1 MAASE
6 QLLRLIERLKE
17 IFEIDKSDLD
27 FGIYRIL
34 NIRKKE
40 IEKFLAEGL
49 PKRVQETLAPFATD
63 TSVIENRI
71 REIEGQLG
79 DSAAIAALPATIP
92 VVKEYAELKAQ
103 LAKGVDLS
111 GLEADVYSHL
121 LSFFSRYYEEGDFIS
136 KRRYKEGVYAIPY
149 EGEEVK
155 LHWANADQYYIK
167 TSENFKDYTF
177 MAGEYTV
184 HFRLVDATTEQ
195 NNNKETADS
204 KRVFMLYNETEEHP
218 EIKTFEYD
226 GERKE
231 LVIRFVFDIPEDKKF
246 DYAADNEKRITTW
259 IANECKPLFVPL
271 LGTNVSKD
279 PKKPLT
285 LLGKHLKAYVAKNT
299 FDYFIHKDLGGFL
312 SRELDFYIKNEVMHL
327 DDVDT
332 TDERK
337 AETWLAQVRAIK
349 RVGKVIID
357 FLAQIENFQKKLW
370 LKKKFVLSTNY
381 CMTLDRVPEEF
392 YPEIAA
398 NDAQREEWVKLFAID
413 ELATDLEHQQP
424 YSVPLTVDFLKQ
436 NQNLV
441 VDTKFFNDAF
451 KESLL
456 ESIDNLD
463 EQCDGVLMHSENYQG
478 IRFLN
483 ARYRRNIDCMYLDPP
498 YNTDASEIMYKNG
511 YKHSSWLSLMCDRL
525 KYALL
530 LFKPEGLFCVTIDD
544 FERDYLALACTEV
557 YGRDNRLGTVCIRS
571 NPQGRS
577 TVKGFSINHEYGFFY
592 ASDTEKSNS
601 IGRLSHN
608 QAQINRY
615 NETDD
620 KGKKFQWENF
630 RKTGTDSN
638 HSDRVKQFYYIFV
651 NSITLKLR
659 VPKQSWNEQS
669 QSWMLCEPPLNDEI
683 SLLPINDLNEEK
695 VWKWGIERT
704 KQEISLIKAEITSAG
719 QIQLYRRNYY
729 NESGSL
735 PSTWWDKAE
744 YASGSHGT
752 NLLTDLFGVNRMFTF
767 PKSLF
772 AVKDSLIIC
781 CSSFNGI
788 ILDYFA
794 GSGTTGHAVMNLNRE
809 DGGKRKYIL
818 VEMGAHFDT
827 VLKPR
832 LEKVAYAKDW
842 KDGKPVSRTTG
853 ISHCFKY
860 LSLESYEDALSNI
873 ELPSDAKVRPLL
885 DMFGE
890 EYLVKYMLDLDATG
904 SILNLDAFKE
914 PFAYQL
920 KVTEKNETKNTNAD
934 LVETFNYLIGLT
946 VTHSH
951 ARKSFHVS
959 TASAGDYEGAAGLAA
974 DANGK
979 YTFRQIEGTLRDG
992 QRVLVIWRTIGDNL
1006 RESNAVLDAYF
1017 TRYRINPADREFDV
1031 IYINGDNN
1039 VENLRKDDES
1049 WKVRLIEPEFKKR
1062 MFEEE

>member
-1 MAASE
+1 MAVSE
-6 QLLRLIERLKE
+6 QLLRLIERLRE

-40 IEKFLAEGL
+40 IEKFLEEGL
-49 PKRVQETLAPFATD
+49 PKRVQETLAPFAGD
-63 TSVIENRI
+63 TSAIENRI
-71 REIEGQLG
+71 REIEKQCEDVGV
-79 DSAAIAALPATIP
+79 D
-92 VVKEYAELKAQ
+92 VKNSKMAVEYAELKAQ
-103 LAKGVDLS
+103 LAKGIDLS

-136 KRRYKEGVYAIPY
+136 KRRYKDGVYAIPY

-155 LHWANADQYYIK
+155 LYWANQDQYYIK

-177 MAGEYTV
+177 MAGEYTI

-204 KRVFMLYNETEEHP
+204 KRVFMLYNETP
-218 EIKTFEYD
+218 ERPDVKTFEYD
-226 GERKE
+226 EERKA
-231 LVIRFVFDIPEDKKF
+231 LFIRFVFDIPADKKF
-246 DYAADNEKRITTW
+246 DYATDNEKRIPTW
-259 IANECKPLFVPL
+259 IANECKPLFMPL

-279 PKKPLT
+279 PKKGLT

-349 RVGKVIID
+349 RVGRVIID
-357 FLAQIENFQKKLW
+357 FLAQIENFQRKLW
-370 LKKKFVLSTNY
+370 LKKKIVLSTNY
-381 CMTLDRVPEEF
+381 CMTLDRVPEAF

-398 NDAQREEWVKLFAID
+398 NDAQREEWVRLFAID
-413 ELATDLEHQQP
+413 ELTTDLGHQQP
-424 YSVPLTVDFLKQ
+424 YSVPLAIDFLKQ

-441 VDTKFFNDAF
+441 LDTRFFNDTF
-451 KESLL
+451 KEHLIAT
-456 ESIDNLD
+456 IDNFD
-463 EQCDGVLMHSENYQG
+463 DQCDGLLVKSDNYQALL
-478 IRFLN
+478 FLVS
-483 ARYRRNIDCMYLDPP
+483 RHCKNIDCMYLDPP

-511 YKHSSWLSLMCDRL
+511 YKHSSWLALMNDRL
-525 KYALL
+525 SYSTNLL
-530 LFKPEGLFCVTIDD
+530 KNNSLFCITIDD
-544 FERDYLALACTEV
+544 FERDYLSLACMNLI
-557 YGRDNRLGTVCIRS
+557 GSDNRLGTVCIRN

-592 ASDTEKSNS
+592 ALDNEKANTV
-601 IGRLSHN
+601 GRLQHN
-608 QAQINRY
+608 QSQIERY
-615 NETDD
+615 KEVDEN
-620 KGKKFQWENF
+620 GKRFQWENF

-638 HSDRVKQFYYIFV
+638 HEDRVKQFYYIFV
-651 NSITLKLR
+651 NEESLTIRIPNQT
-659 VPKQSWNEQS
+659 WNEQN
-669 QSWMLCEPPLNDEI
+669 QIWELNEQPTKEEI
-683 SLLPINDLNEEK
+683 PLLPINDLNEEK
-695 VWKWGIERT
+695 VWKWGIDRT
-704 KQEISLIKAEITSAG
+704 KQEMSLLKAERSTQA
-719 QIQLYRRNYY
+719 QIQLYRRNYF
-729 NESGSL
+729 NENGSL
-735 PSTWWDKAE
+735 PSTWWDKSE
-744 YASGSHGT
+744 YAAGSHGT
-752 NLLTDLFGVNRMFTF
+752 NLLTNLFGINRTFSF
-767 PKSLF
+767 PKSLY
-772 AVKDSLIIC
+772 AVMDSLIIC
-781 CSSFNGI
+781 CANKCSLA
-788 ILDYFA
+788 LDFFA
-794 GSGTTGHAVMNLNRE
+794 GSGTTGHAIMELNRE

-832 LEKVAYAKDW
+832 LEKVSYAKEW
-842 KDGKPVSRTTG
+842 KDGKPVSRNTG

-873 ELPSDAKVRPLL
+873 ELPPDEKVRPMLN
-885 DMFGE
+885 MFGE

-904 SILNLDAFKE
+904 SVLNLDAFKE

-920 KVTEKNETKNTNAD
+920 KVTERNETKAASAD

-959 TASAGDYEGAAGLAA
+959 TASAGDYEGAVGLAA

-992 QRVLVIWRTIGDNL
+992 QRALVIWRTIGDNL
-1006 RESNAVLDAYF
+1006 RESNAALDAYF

-1039 VENLRKDDES
+1039 VENLRKDDET
-1049 WKVRLIEPEFKKR
+1049 WKVRMIEPEFKAR
-1062 MFEEE
+1062 MFEEV

>member
-6 QLLRLIERLKE
+6 QLLRLIERLRE

-40 IEKFLAEGL
+40 IEKFLEEGL
-49 PKRVQETLAPFATD
+49 PKRVQETLAPFAAD
-63 TSVIENRI
+63 TTAVENRI
-71 REIEGQLG
+71 REIEKQCEDVGV
-79 DSAAIAALPATIP
+79 D
-92 VVKEYAELKAQ
+92 VKNSKMAGEYAELKAQ

-136 KRRYKEGVYAIPY
+136 KRRYKDGVYAIPY

-155 LHWANADQYYIK
+155 LYWANQDQYYIK

-204 KRVFMLYNETEEHP
+204 KRVFMLYNETP
-218 EIKTFEYD
+218 ERPDVKTFEYD
-226 GERKE
+226 EERKA
-231 LVIRFVFDIPEDKKF
+231 LFIRFVFDIPADRKF
-246 DYAADNEKRITTW
+246 DYAADNETRITTW
-259 IANECKPLFVPL
+259 IANEFKPLFMPL

-279 PKKPLT
+279 PKKSLT

-312 SRELDFYIKNEVMHL
+312 ARELDFYIKNEVMHL

-349 RVGKVIID
+349 RVGRVIIE
-357 FLAQIENFQKKLW
+357 FLAQIENFQRKLW

-381 CMTLDRVPEEF
+381 CMTLDRVPEAF

-398 NDAQREEWVKLFAID
+398 NDAQREEWVRLFAID
-413 ELATDLEHQQP
+413 ELTTDLEHQQP
-424 YSVPLTVDFLKQ
+424 YSVPPAIDFLKQ

-441 VDTKFFNDAF
+441 LDTKFFNDTF
-451 KESLL
+451 KERLI

-463 EQCDGVLMHSENYQG
+463 EQCDGLLLHSENFQA
-478 IRFLN
+478 LQLLQTK
-483 ARYRRNIDCMYLDPP
+483 YRDSIQCFYIDPP

-511 YKHSSWLSLMCDRL
+511 YKNSSWMSLLYDRL
-525 KYALL
+525 TLANELMTKDGVGVAA
-530 LFKPEGLFCVTIDD
+530 IDD
-544 FERDYLALACTEV
+544 AQFKELAFIGEASFDET
-557 YGRDNRLGTVCIRS
+557 LGVFCIRS
-571 NPQGRS
+571 NPSGRPMQTGYS
-577 TVKGFSINHEYGFFY
+577 VSHEYNIIWGKSY
-592 ASDTEKSNS
+592 LSKIGRMKPTEDQISRFNQVDEQGIFEWRNLRREGSNS
-601 IGRLSHN
+601 DRFARPALYYPIYLKVPDSIR
-608 QAQINRY
+608 IPKMEWDERNRMWIVREQPHCDEEVVFP
-615 NETDD
+615 NTDD
-620 KGKKFQWENF
+620 GMEKTWRWEWKKIIACRDQLAIRENGIGKNYVY
-630 RKTGTDSN
+630 
-638 HSDRVKQFYYIFV
+638 VK
-651 NSITLKLR
+651 R
-659 VPKQSWNEQS
+659 RP
-669 QSWMLCEPPLNDEI
+669 NDEGVV
-683 SLLPINDLNEEK
+683 SVSSWFDARYSATEH
-695 VWKWGIERT
+695 GT
-704 KQEISLIKAEITSAG
+704 ALIKAFFK
-719 QIQLYRRNYY
+719 
-729 NESGSL
+729 
-735 PSTWWDKAE
+735 DKTVF
-744 YASGSHGT
+744 S
-752 NLLTDLFGVNRMFTF
+752 F
-767 PKSLF
+767 PKSLY
-772 AVKDSLIIC
+772 AVMDSLWV
-781 CSSFNGI
+781 SGSNNSDNTV
-788 ILDYFA
+788 LDFFA

-832 LEKVAYAKDW
+832 LEKVAYAKEW

-873 ELPSDAKVRPLL
+873 EQPSDEKVRPMLN
-885 DMFGE
+885 MFGE
-890 EYLVKYMLDLDATG
+890 EYLVKYMLDLEATG

-920 KVTEKNETKNTNAD
+920 KVTERNETKAASAD

-959 TASAGDYEGAAGLAA
+959 TASAGDYEGAVGLVA

-992 QRVLVIWRTIGDNL
+992 QRALVIWRTIGDNL
-1006 RESNAVLDAYF
+1006 RESNAALDAYF

-1062 MFEEE
+1062 MFEEK

>member
-79 DSAAIAALPATIP
+79 DSAAITALPATIP
-92 VVKEYAELKAQ
+92 MVKEYAELKAQ

-381 CMTLDRVPEEF
+381 CITLDRVPEEF

-398 NDAQREEWVKLFAID
+398 NDAQREEWVRLFAID
-413 ELATDLEHQQP
+413 ELVIDLEHQQP
-424 YSVPLTVDFLKQ
+424 YSVPLTMDFLKQ

-441 VDTKFFNDAF
+441 LDTKFFDDVF
-451 KESLL
+451 KERLL

-463 EQCDGVLMHSENYQG
+463 EQCDGLLIHSENSFA
-478 IRFLN
+478 INLITKKIKN
-483 ARYRRNIDCMYLDPP
+483 TVDCVYNDPP
-498 YNTDASEIMYKNG
+498 YNTSENGFMYKNA
-511 YKHSSWLSLMCDRL
+511 YRHSSWMSMVQSVILGVSNIL
-525 KYALL
+525 KEKAVL
-530 LFKPEGLFCVTIDD
+530 TTAIDD
-544 FERDYLALACTEV
+544 FEQPYLAGVCDRIFGL
-557 YGRDNRLGTVCIRS
+557 DNRLGTLVVEIKPS
-571 NPQGRS
+571 GRTNDAFFATS
-577 TVKGFSINHEYGFFY
+577 HEYILFHSKDAANANICFFPLTDEEKKAY
-592 ASDTEKSNS
+592 ANSDGEGAFKWRDFLRTGGYSTPEERPNSYYPIYYSPISGDITLEEKSGYIKILPIDS
-601 IGRLSHN
+601 
-608 QAQINRY
+608 
-615 NETDD
+615 E
-620 KGKKFQWENF
+620 GKHRVW
-630 RKTGTDSN
+630 RKTPPSFLVHLSSGEIKVEQVKNGDYKVRII
-638 HSDRVKQFYYIFV
+638 DREKSGKRPKTVWVGKQY
-651 NSITLKLR
+651 
-659 VPKQSWNEQS
+659 
-669 QSWMLCEPPLNDEI
+669 D
-683 SLLPINDLNEEK
+683 
-695 VWKWGIERT
+695 
-704 KQEISLIKAEITSAG
+704 AA
-719 QIQLYRRNYY
+719 
-729 NESGSL
+729 
-735 PSTWWDKAE
+735 
-744 YASGSHGT
+744 SHGT
-752 NLLTDLFGVNRMFTF
+752 KLLKKLFGESFTFSF
-767 PKSLF
+767 PKSIF
-772 AVKDSLIIC
+772 ATKDVLHC
-781 CSSFNGI
+781 LVGENDEAVVADFFG
-788 ILDYFA
+788 
-794 GSGTTGHAVMNLNRE
+794 GSGTTGHAVMSLNRE
-809 DGGKRKYIL
+809 DGGQRKYIL

-873 ELPSDAKVRPLL
+873 ELPLDEKAGPLL
-885 DMFGE
+885 KMFGD

-904 SILNLDAFKE
+904 SVLNLDAFKE
-914 PFAYQL
+914 PFSYQL
-920 KVTEKNETKNTNAD
+920 KVTEKNETKATNAD

-946 VTHSH
+946 VSHLH
-951 ARKSFHVS
+951 ARRSFNV
-959 TASAGDYEGAAGLAA
+959 TAAPGGDYEGAVGLAA

-992 QRVLVIWRTIGDNL
+992 QRALVIWRTIGDNL
-1006 RESNAVLDAYF
+1006 RESNAALDAYF